1 MPDSH
6 ARLARPPEE
15 HRYWLERALERTTGF
30 ETATPTLAMAWR
42 MSHASPPVSPVLLS
56 CAFFA
61 AVSSVSPDCSRRLNS
76 VGDFVGAFPPRPTD
90 PPKEGDHP
98 TQLCRGQGAPAGGS
112 SDPPLFGAP
121 HRLDGMNGL
130 IPTIRKVIAM
140 PARRSKTKSATR
152 KKTAAR
158 KTTVAVRRP
167 AARRKPAAKKATTRR
182 KTAARRKPATKT
194 SEQLGAPLPPLEPIV
209 PVADPSLIREEPTP
223 QPASPLPEMEKVEE
237 RGLSTDF
244 SEREEELEKD

>member
-1 MPDSH
+1 
-6 ARLARPPEE
+6 
-15 HRYWLERALERTTGF
+15 
-30 ETATPTLAMAWR
+30 
-42 MSHASPPVSPVLLS
+42 
-56 CAFFA
+56 
-61 AVSSVSPDCSRRLNS
+61 
-76 VGDFVGAFPPRPTD
+76 
-90 PPKEGDHP
+90 
-98 TQLCRGQGAPAGGS
+98 
-112 SDPPLFGAP
+112 
-121 HRLDGMNGL
+121 MNGL

-167 AARRKPAAKKATTRR
+167 AARRKPAAKKATTRK
-182 KTAARRKPATKT
+182 KTAARRKPAAKKATTRKKTATKT

>member
-1 MPDSH
+1 
-6 ARLARPPEE
+6 
-15 HRYWLERALERTTGF
+15 
-30 ETATPTLAMAWR
+30 
-42 MSHASPPVSPVLLS
+42 
-56 CAFFA
+56 
-61 AVSSVSPDCSRRLNS
+61 
-76 VGDFVGAFPPRPTD
+76 
-90 PPKEGDHP
+90 
-98 TQLCRGQGAPAGGS
+98 
-112 SDPPLFGAP
+112 
-121 HRLDGMNGL
+121 MNGL

-167 AARRKPAAKKATTRR
+167 AARRKPAAKKATTRK
-182 KTAARRKPATKT
+182 KTAARRKPAAKKATTRRKTATKT

>member
-1 MPDSH
+1 
-6 ARLARPPEE
+6 
-15 HRYWLERALERTTGF
+15 
-30 ETATPTLAMAWR
+30 
-42 MSHASPPVSPVLLS
+42 
-56 CAFFA
+56 
-61 AVSSVSPDCSRRLNS
+61 
-76 VGDFVGAFPPRPTD
+76 
-90 PPKEGDHP
+90 
-98 TQLCRGQGAPAGGS
+98 
-112 SDPPLFGAP
+112 
-121 HRLDGMNGL
+121 MNGL

-182 KTAARRKPATKT
+182 KTSAKKATTRRKTAARRKPAAKKATPRRKTATKT

>member
-1 MPDSH
+1 
-6 ARLARPPEE
+6 
-15 HRYWLERALERTTGF
+15 
-30 ETATPTLAMAWR
+30 
-42 MSHASPPVSPVLLS
+42 
-56 CAFFA
+56 
-61 AVSSVSPDCSRRLNS
+61 
-76 VGDFVGAFPPRPTD
+76 
-90 PPKEGDHP
+90 
-98 TQLCRGQGAPAGGS
+98 
-112 SDPPLFGAP
+112 
-121 HRLDGMNGL
+121 MNGL

-167 AARRKPAAKKATTRR
+167 AARRKPAAEKATTRKKTAARRKPAAKKATTRR
-182 KTAARRKPATKT
+182 KTATKT